1 MRTQSRTTIW
11 RGAILLTLALAVMF
25 SVCSG
30 TDLPHKPWLEK
41 DWTQWTELDCNIV
54 MGWESPWSHATEVPG
69 YSMNGPRV
77 SAANGTLVQLRSA
90 LPIRQALLRKLQLD
104 SRYDKMKPDKKQA
117 FDEAHT
123 HDLDPIDQVR
133 VYIVN
138 SSFEPPPVGTVG
150 GDRVLG
156 PAPGTQAALRLA
168 DGTLVQPI
176 QTNQVKYESGTSNS
190 FEDQFEYLF
199 PRTVAGNPL
208 FSSTNSSLRIEL
220 GAPLVVD
227 KKTHQV
233 ITQEFRDAGRW
244 YQFKIANMMY
254 KGKLEY

>member
-1 MRTQSRTTIW
+1 MRTHSRTTIW
-11 RGAILLTLALAVMF
+11 RGAILLTLVFAACF
-25 SVCSG
+25 SLSSMA
-30 TDLPHKPWLEK
+30 TTKDPPWIAK
-41 DWTQWTELDCNIV
+41 DWTQWNENDCGFVLDN
-54 MGWESPWSHATEVPG
+54 SPWSRSTEVPG

-77 SAANGTLVQLRSA
+77 SAANGTQVQLRSA
-90 LPIRQALLRKLQLD
+90 LPIRQALLRQLQLENH
-104 SRYDKMKPDKKQA
+104 YDKMKPDKKQA
-117 FDEAHT
+117 FDQTHL